1 MRVISCCAA
10 ERIILLTAPSFWL
23 AFILT
28 SAELAAVPTQ
38 DVAIDIVSPAVK
50 ILGPRCLAQL
60 WLSQWKIDEAL
71 QVDTKLSVLFI
82 NVLWLD
88 PLAALCKLIAV

>member
-1 MRVISCCAA
+1 MY
-10 ERIILLTAPSFWL
+10 
-23 AFILT
+23 
-28 SAELAAVPTQ
+28 
-38 DVAIDIVSPAVK
+38 DVAIDTV
-50 ILGPRCLAQL
+50 PRQSKYWTRAPWAQL
-60 WLSQWKIDEAL
+60 WLSGWKIDEAL